1 MLNNSSYNNTMNE
14 LDFLLDMPNN
24 FNIDIIP
31 LVNKINNN
39 SITNTSNYT
48 LSLDYSLPLSAIK
61 IKNKTVEKV
70 PGSEIYY
77 KILKE
82 VKGAVRTVE
91 DEKTEK
97 MNKMSSNGN
106 QNVMEKMNFMQGLK
120 NKQEDEDMEPVR
132 NLEDKIA
139 EKNPENRLKR
149 K

>member
-1 MLNNSSYNNTMNE
+1 MLNNSYHNNTMNE

-24 FNIDIIP
+24 FNIEINP

-39 SITNTSNYT
+39 SITNISNLT
-48 LSLDYSLPLSAIK
+48 LSLDYSLPLSANK
-61 IKNKTVEKV
+61 IKNKTVGKV

-77 KILKE
+77 KILKD
-82 VKGAVRTVE
+82 VKGAIRTVE
-91 DEKTEK
+91 DEKIEK

-120 NKQEDEDMEPVR
+120 NKQEDEDMEPVS
-132 NLEDKIA
+132 NLENKIV
-139 EKNPENRLKR
+139 EKNYENGLKR